1 MLNELGELNLLL
13 LEKIYSTFENKAD
26 KVYNY
31 FRKDKYAYLWP
42 RLFKYVGENILDRG
56 KGVDN
61 ANDDT
66 FVLDGDNEIKNIFR
80 QDEVEGDR
88 NEGLVDYDHLNEE
101 DIPLN
106 LWRLMQRYCMTVDEA
121 RRYYMKWLD
130 SDLSLNFDTE
140 LEANLRFI
148 DHLLG

>member
-1 MLNELGELNLLL
+1 
-13 LEKIYSTFENKAD
+13 
-26 KVYNY
+26 
-31 FRKDKYAYLWP
+31 
-42 RLFKYVGENILDRG
+42 LFKYVGENILDRG

-106 LWRLMQRYCMTVDEA
+106 L
-121 RRYYMKWLD
+121 
-130 SDLSLNFDTE
+130 
-140 LEANLRFI
+140 
-148 DHLLG
+148 